1 MQCHLTYRELT
12 HCSTNFSCKVN
23 ILKYQLIFIHVYDY
37 TMALEEKKGMGTL
50 LENSNDYILIEKNA
64 FKV

>member
-1 MQCHLTYRELT
+1 
-12 HCSTNFSCKVN
+12 
-23 ILKYQLIFIHVYDY
+23 
-37 TMALEEKKGMGTL
+37 MALEEKKGMGTL